1 MHQAPACSASGATG
15 RAGAVLYVMDSIA
28 YRLVALLR
36 LAANYAQ
43 FSLTPLE
50 ASLPLAAFHRAAR
63 IALLSDRRLRGYLT
77 FIRKLR
83 PLRAELH
90 M

>member
-1 MHQAPACSASGATG
+1 MQQTPACSVFGATG
-15 RAGAVLYVMDSIA
+15 RAGAVLYAMDSIA
-28 YRLVALLR
+28 FRLIALLR
-36 LAANYAQ
+36 LAADYAQ

-77 FIRKLR
+77 FIRKLH
-83 PLRAELH
+83 PLRVGLR